1 MLNTDETPLY
11 LFKNRGRIIVE
22 KSKLSEATWKERDPK
37 LRCTFMPTIQY
48 SRVLGFRPCF
58 VLNIKC
64 TRWTIKPIKV
74 EEKFVIHNGKEC
86 KLLRKTYEDFVVYCT
101 QKSWINGPIFQ
112 WEMSRLSTFLKLKTP
127 NTKYGLLLDN
137 VPSHVSVKFPN
148 LKLIFLPPNTTSRTQ
163 PLDLSVF
170 GTLKNQYSSWLM
182 RETLQNGPE
191 GLNIEKCVRSMAT
204 IFKNLDVR
212 STNHGFSATKLNKFQ
227 SEPTLE
233 TELSQEERIMNLI
246 ESFDRFE
253 CSDSDDE

>member
-1 MLNTDETPLY
+1 MDEFFGKFSVP
-11 LFKNRGRIIVE
+11 KIIN
-22 KSKLSEATWKERDPK
+22 
-37 LRCTFMPTIQY
+37 
-48 SRVLGFRPCF
+48 
-58 VLNIKC
+58 LNI
-64 TRWTIKPIKV
+64 R
-74 EEKFVIHNGKEC
+74 
-86 KLLRKTYEDFVVYCT
+86 
-101 QKSWINGPIFQ
+101 WINGPIFQ

>member
-1 MLNTDETPLY
+1 
-11 LFKNRGRIIVE
+11 
-22 KSKLSEATWKERDPK
+22 
-37 LRCTFMPTIQY
+37 
-48 SRVLGFRPCF
+48 
-58 VLNIKC
+58 
-64 TRWTIKPIKV
+64 
-74 EEKFVIHNGKEC
+74 
-86 KLLRKTYEDFVVYCT
+86 
-101 QKSWINGPIFQ
+101 
-112 WEMSRLSTFLKLKTP
+112 MSRLSTFLKLETP

-137 VPSHVSVKFPN
+137 VPSHVSVEFPN
-148 LKLIFLPPNTTSRTQ
+148 LKLIFLAPNTTSRTQ

-170 GTLKNQYSSWLM
+170 WTLKNQYSSWLM

-191 GLNIEKCVRSMAT
+191 GLNIEKCVRSSLSPLQKGT

-233 TELSQEERIMNLI
+233 TELSQEERILNLI

>member
-1 MLNTDETPLY
+1 MGNVT
-11 LFKNRGRIIVE
+11 
-22 KSKLSEATWKERDPK
+22 SEH
-37 LRCTFMPTIQY
+37 I
-48 SRVLGFRPCF
+48 
-58 VLNIKC
+58 
-64 TRWTIKPIKV
+64 
-74 EEKFVIHNGKEC
+74 
-86 KLLRKTYEDFVVYCT
+86 
-101 QKSWINGPIFQ
+101 
-112 WEMSRLSTFLKLKTP
+112 LKLKTS